1 MCMMEAPNATPRVL
15 GRTRL
20 SKGGMMAPD
29 HPYQPHSRSLSA
41 QTTAALRDA
50 VVQHLERGSDG
61 DDSLG
66 RAVSIVVAEARDREM
81 RAEELILAF
90 KHLYDALPEP
100 KSAVARAEQV
110 HLRERLVSACI
121 RAYYNQE
128 DGVR

>member
-1 MCMMEAPNATPRVL
+1 
-15 GRTRL
+15 
-20 SKGGMMAPD
+20 MMAPD
-29 HPYQPHSRSLSA
+29 QPYQPHSRHLSVE
-41 QTTAALRDA
+41 TTAALRDA
-50 VVQHLERGSDG
+50 VVQHLQRGSDG

-66 RAVSIVVAEARDREM
+66 RAVSIVVAEARERDM

-90 KHLYDALPEP
+90 KNLYDALPEP

-110 HLRERLVSACI
+110 NLRERLVSACI

>member
-1 MCMMEAPNATPRVL
+1 MMESPSATPRVV

-20 SKGGMMAPD
+20 PKGGMMAPD
-29 HPYQPHSRSLSA
+29 QPYQPHPRNLSA
-41 QTTAALRDA
+41 ETTAALREA
-50 VVQHLERGSDG
+50 VVRHLERGSDG

-66 RAVSIVVAEARDREM
+66 RAVSIVVAEARERDM

-90 KHLYDALPEP
+90 KTLYDALPEP

-121 RAYYNQE
+121 RAYYNHE
-128 DGVR
+128 DSAR